1 MLTHTHTYVHT
12 YAYIHIQH
20 VLTMVCLL
28 RLDTYIQSVKLPHD
42 ILKYIQNIL

>member
-1 MLTHTHTYVHT
+1 MLTHTTHM
-12 YAYIHIQH
+12 YIHMHIYTYNM
-20 VLTMVCLL
+20 TMVCLL